1 MKIKYIIMLAAAVV
15 NASAQFIPMDNNN
28 VDVFLVK
35 YKSIKINIDS
45 VDDVINKLG
54 NPTSKGSVNGLQRF
68 GYAFKPPGEES
79 KGIVNALVNFDNT
92 GKVLSLKVVRTG
104 DNEEELYSKG
114 GEGIGTTQNNQ
125 FPVKESAP
133 QNPVKGQIY
142 FNSSDSHFY
151 GWNGKTWVQLDT
163 KP

>member
-68 GYAFKPPGEES
+68 GYSFIPPGEES
-79 KGIVNALVNFDNT
+79 KGIVTALVDFDNT
-92 GKVLSLKVVRTG
+92 GKVQYLKVVRNG
-104 DNEEELYSKG
+104 HNNEELYSKG

-133 QNPVKGQIY
+133 QNPIKGQIY

-151 GWNGKTWVQLDT
+151 GWNGKEWKQLD
-163 KP
+163 K